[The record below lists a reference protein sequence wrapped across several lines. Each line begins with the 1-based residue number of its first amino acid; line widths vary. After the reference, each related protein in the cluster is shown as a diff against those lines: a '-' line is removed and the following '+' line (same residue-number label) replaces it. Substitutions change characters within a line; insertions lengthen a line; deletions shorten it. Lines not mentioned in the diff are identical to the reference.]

1 MAGAWEER
9 QTEDGRGLGWG
20 RDVPLMQNL
29 SSPGDQD
36 PWVVEGSRPPAGWPL
51 KGEVEFRNYSVRYR
65 PGLEL
70 VLKDLSLRVHGGEKV
85 RVGRVCAWGMWVCGM
100 AGTQPR
106 GLLSLP
112 RESWRQTHQLP
123 SLCLT
128 ASYPLQVGI
137 VGRTGAGKSSMTLC
151 LFRIL
156 EAAEGEIY
164 IDGLN
169 VADIGLHDLR
179 SKLTIIPQVLA
190 WLWSH

>member
-29 SSPGDQD
+29 SSPGDQA
-36 PWVVEGSRPPAGWPL
+36 PWVVEGSRPPAAWPL

-85 RVGRVCAWGMWVCGM
+85 RVGRVCAWGMWICGM

-112 RESWRQTHQLP
+112 KES
-123 SLCLT
+123 
-128 ASYPLQVGI
+128 
-137 VGRTGAGKSSMTLC
+137 
-151 LFRIL
+151 
-156 EAAEGEIY
+156 
-164 IDGLN
+164 
-169 VADIGLHDLR
+169 
-179 SKLTIIPQVLA
+179 
-190 WLWSH
+190 